1 MVKAFGGVRNV
12 AKLPESN
19 PNQLYRTFSEKN
31 NPEIK
36 NLSAILRVMGL
47 CLAVQPLATHH

>member
-1 MVKAFGGVRNV
+1 MV
-12 AKLPESN
+12 AKLPELN
-19 PNQLYRTFSEKN
+19 PNQLYRTFSEKG

-36 NLSAILRVMGL
+36 SLSAILRVMGF